1 LSGSPPGLESETS
14 RGREG
19 REGSEEGKRGG
30 HREKDEVDSF
40 GFSSSVVFSCSFAA
54 PPEVMVTRGGRG
66 GGGEER
72 TVFSS
77 AEVFLRR
84 SSGTGGSSAG
94 ELEVDGDDDD
104 DDDDV
109 GDEAPLLL
117 FFCFSPSIFAPC
129 PPPKGHERLANDD
142 RGPQVIILNVGRDRR
157 ASTAASTGC
166 EDDTGN
172 DGDIESNAFSSIII
186 DGGKSSPWRASAR
199 FFGRARRGM
208 HAM

>member
-1 LSGSPPGLESETS
+1 MFQQNGQPDGDD
-14 RGREG
+14 
-19 REGSEEGKRGG
+19 
-30 HREKDEVDSF
+30 REKDEVDSF

-77 AEVFLRR
+77 AEAFLRR

-94 ELEVDGDDDD
+94 ELEVDGDDD

-142 RGPQVIILNVGRDRR
+142 RGPPVIILNVGRDRR
-157 ASTAASTGC
+157 ASTAASRGC